1 MMDNY
6 RDENRTEGNE
16 NEVFLAKENDQSTS
30 YSARNVMHDQEKK
43 KRGFGWF
50 RPLLGGVIGGSL
62 ALGIYTFTPLGDH
75 DSQDT
80 VKQSSSQQQTQSV
93 TAKSTS
99 SESSKSSSSSSSS
112 SAFKSEDSSK
122 ISDMVEDL
130 SPAIVGITN
139 LQAQSNSSLFGSDSS
154 GSSSDSSEDT
164 ESGSGSGVIFKKENG
179 KAYIITNNH
188 VVEGAS
194 SLKVSLYDGT
204 AVTAKLVGSDSLTDL
219 AVLQI
224 SDDHVTK
231 VASFGDSSDLR
242 TGETVIAIG
251 DPLGKDLSRT
261 VTQGIVSGVD
271 RTVSMSTSA
280 GQTSINVIQTD
291 AAINPGNSGGPLL
304 NTDGK
309 IVGINSMKISEDDV
323 EGIGFAIPSNDVK
336 PIAEELLSK
345 GQIERPY
352 IGVSMLD
359 LEQVPQNYQEGT
371 LGLFGSQ
378 LNKGVYIRE
387 VASGSPAEK
396 AGLKAEDIIISLKG
410 KEIDT
415 GSELRNI
422 LYKDAN
428 IGDTVEVKILRNGK
442 EMTKKI
448 KLDQKEETTS

>member
-6 RDENRTEGNE
+6 RDDNRTEGNE

-30 YSARNVMHDQEKK
+30 YSARNVIHDQEKK

-75 DSQDT
+75 NAQDT
-80 VKQSSSQQQTQSV
+80 AKQSSSQQQTQSV

-99 SESSKSSSSSSSS
+99 SESGKSS
-112 SAFKSEDSSK
+112 SAFKNEDSSK
-122 ISDMVEDL
+122 ISDMVENL

-139 LQAQSNSSLFGSDSS
+139 LQAQPNSSLFGSDSS
-154 GSSSDSSEDT
+154 GSSSDSGEDA

-204 AVTAKLVGSDSLTDL
+204 EVTAKLVGSDSLTDL

-224 SDDHVTK
+224 SDNHVTK
-231 VASFGDSSDLR
+231 VASFGNSSDLR

-309 IVGINSMKISEDDV
+309 IVGINSMKISEDNV

-387 VASGSPAEK
+387 VAPGSPAEK
-396 AGLKAEDIIISLKG
+396 AGLKSEDIIISLKG
-410 KEIDT
+410 KETDT

-422 LYKDAN
+422 LYKDAK

-448 KLDQKEETTS
+448 KLDQKEEKTS

>member
-1 MMDNY
+1 MDNY
-6 RDENRTEGNE
+6 RDENRTKGNE
-16 NEVFLAKENDQSTS
+16 NEVFLTKENDQSTS
-30 YSARNVMHDQEKK
+30 YSARNVIHDQEKK

-80 VKQSSSQQQTQSV
+80 AKQSSSQQQTQSV
-93 TAKSTS
+93 TATSTS
-99 SESSKSSSSSSSS
+99 SESKKSSSSSSSS

-139 LQAQSNSSLFGSDSS
+139 LQAQSNSSLFGS
-154 GSSSDSSEDT
+154 SSSNSSEDT

-204 AVTAKLVGSDSLTDL
+204 EVTAKLVGSDSLTDL

-231 VASFGDSSDLR
+231 VANFGDSSDLR

-271 RTVSMSTSA
+271 RTVSMTTSA
-280 GQTSINVIQTD
+280 GETSINVIQTD

-396 AGLKAEDIIISLKG
+396 AGLKAEDIIIGLKG

-422 LYKDAN
+422 LYKDAK

-448 KLDQKEETTS
+448 KLDQKEEKTS

>member
-1 MMDNY
+1 MDNY

-16 NEVFLAKENDQSTS
+16 NEVFLTKENDQSTS
-30 YSARNVMHDQEKK
+30 YSARNVIHDQEKK

-80 VKQSSSQQQTQSV
+80 AKQSSSQQQTQSV

-99 SESSKSSSSSSSS
+99 SESKKSSSSSSSS

-139 LQAQSNSSLFGSDSS
+139 LQAQSNSSLFGSGSS
-154 GSSSDSSEDT
+154 SSSSDSSEDT

-204 AVTAKLVGSDSLTDL
+204 EVTAKLVGSDSLTDL

-231 VASFGDSSDLR
+231 VANFGNSSDLR

-280 GQTSINVIQTD
+280 GETSINVIQTD

-396 AGLKAEDIIISLKG
+396 AGLKAEDIIIDLKG
-410 KEIDT
+410 KETDT

-422 LYKDAN
+422 LYKDAK

-448 KLDQKEETTS
+448 KLDQKEEKTS

>member
-1 MMDNY
+1 MDNY
-6 RDENRTEGNE
+6 RDENRTDGNE

-30 YSARNVMHDQEKK
+30 YSARNVIHDQEKK

-75 DSQDT
+75 DSQDAA
-80 VKQSSSQQQTQSV
+80 KQSSSEQQTQSV

-99 SESSKSSSSSSSS
+99 SESSKSSSSASGS

-139 LQAQSNSSLFGSDSS
+139 LQAQSNSSLFGS
-154 GSSSDSSEDT
+154 GSSDSSEDT
-164 ESGSGSGVIFKKENG
+164 ESGTGSGVIFKKENG

-204 AVTAKLVGSDSLTDL
+204 EATAKLVGSDSLTDL

-396 AGLKAEDIIISLKG
+396 AGLKAEDIIIGLKG
-410 KEIDT
+410 KKINT

>member
-6 RDENRTEGNE
+6 RDENRTKGNE
-16 NEVFLAKENDQSTS
+16 NEVFLTKENDQSTS
-30 YSARNVMHDQEKK
+30 YSARNVIHDQEKK

-50 RPLLGGVIGGSL
+50 RPLRGGVIGGSL

-80 VKQSSSQQQTQSV
+80 AKQSSSQQQTQSV
-93 TAKSTS
+93 TATSTS
-99 SESSKSSSSSSSS
+99 SESKKSSSSSSSS

-139 LQAQSNSSLFGSDSS
+139 LQAQSNSSLFGS
-154 GSSSDSSEDT
+154 SSSDSSEDT

-204 AVTAKLVGSDSLTDL
+204 EVTAKLVGSDSLTDL

-231 VASFGDSSDLR
+231 VANFGDSSDLR

-280 GQTSINVIQTD
+280 GETSINVIQTD

-396 AGLKAEDIIISLKG
+396 AGLKAEDIIIGLKG

-422 LYKDAN
+422 LYKDAK

-448 KLDQKEETTS
+448 KLDQKEEKTS

>member
-1 MMDNY
+1 MDNY

-16 NEVFLAKENDQSTS
+16 NEVFLTKKNDQSTS
-30 YSARNVMHDQEKK
+30 YSARNVIHDQEKK

-80 VKQSSSQQQTQSV
+80 AKQSSSQQQTQSV

-99 SESSKSSSSSSSS
+99 SESKKSSSSSSSS

-139 LQAQSNSSLFGSDSS
+139 LQAQSNSSLFGSGSS
-154 GSSSDSSEDT
+154 SSSSDSSEDT

-204 AVTAKLVGSDSLTDL
+204 EVTAKLVGSDSLTDL

-231 VASFGDSSDLR
+231 VANFGNSSDLR

-280 GQTSINVIQTD
+280 GETSINVIQTD

-396 AGLKAEDIIISLKG
+396 AGLKAEDIIIGLKG
-410 KEIDT
+410 KETDT

-422 LYKDAN
+422 LYKDAK

-448 KLDQKEETTS
+448 KLDQKEEKTS

>member
-6 RDENRTEGNE
+6 RDENRTKGNE
-16 NEVFLAKENDQSTS
+16 NEVFLTKENDQSTS
-30 YSARNVMHDQEKK
+30 YSARNVIHDQEKK

-80 VKQSSSQQQTQSV
+80 AKQSSSQQQTQSV
-93 TAKSTS
+93 TATSTS
-99 SESSKSSSSSSSS
+99 SESKKSSSSSSSS

-139 LQAQSNSSLFGSDSS
+139 LQAQSNSSLFGS
-154 GSSSDSSEDT
+154 SSSDSSEDT

-204 AVTAKLVGSDSLTDL
+204 EVTAKLVGSDSLTDL

-231 VASFGDSSDLR
+231 VANFGDSSDLR

-280 GQTSINVIQTD
+280 GETSINVIQTD

-396 AGLKAEDIIISLKG
+396 AGLKAEDIIIGLKG
-410 KEIDT
+410 KEINT

-422 LYKDAN
+422 LYKDAK

-448 KLDQKEETTS
+448 KLDQKEEKTS

>member
-1 MMDNY
+1 MMDNN

-50 RPLLGGVIGGSL
+50 RPLLGGVIGGSI

-139 LQAQSNSSLFGSDSS
+139 LQAESNSSLFGSDSS
-154 GSSSDSSEDT
+154 SSSSDSSEDT

-204 AVTAKLVGSDSLTDL
+204 VVTAKLVGSDSLTDL

>member
-6 RDENRTEGNE
+6 RDENRTKGNE
-16 NEVFLAKENDQSTS
+16 NEVFLTKENDQSAS
-30 YSARNVMHDQEKK
+30 YSARNVIHDQEKK

-80 VKQSSSQQQTQSV
+80 AKQSSSQQQTQSV
-93 TAKSTS
+93 TATSTS
-99 SESSKSSSSSSSS
+99 SESKKSSSSS

-139 LQAQSNSSLFGSDSS
+139 LQAQSNSSLFGS
-154 GSSSDSSEDT
+154 SSSDSSEDT

-179 KAYIITNNH
+179 KAYTITNNH

-204 AVTAKLVGSDSLTDL
+204 EVTAKLVGSDSLTDL

-231 VASFGDSSDLR
+231 VANFGDSSDLR

-280 GQTSINVIQTD
+280 GETSINVIQTD

-396 AGLKAEDIIISLKG
+396 AGLKAEDIIIGLKG

-422 LYKDAN
+422 LYKDAK

-448 KLDQKEETTS
+448 KLDQKEEKTS

>member
-1 MMDNY
+1 M
-6 RDENRTEGNE
+6 
-16 NEVFLAKENDQSTS
+16 
-30 YSARNVMHDQEKK
+30 
-43 KRGFGWF
+43 
-50 RPLLGGVIGGSL
+50 IGGSL

-80 VKQSSSQQQTQSV
+80 AKQSSSQQQTQSV
-93 TAKSTS
+93 TATSTS
-99 SESSKSSSSSSSS
+99 SESKKSSSSS

-139 LQAQSNSSLFGSDSS
+139 LQAQSNSSLFGS
-154 GSSSDSSEDT
+154 SSSDSSEDT

-204 AVTAKLVGSDSLTDL
+204 EVTAKLVGSDSLTDL

-231 VASFGDSSDLR
+231 VANFGDSSDLR

-280 GQTSINVIQTD
+280 GETSINVIQTD

-396 AGLKAEDIIISLKG
+396 AGLKAEDIIIGLKG

-422 LYKDAN
+422 LYKDAK

-448 KLDQKEETTS
+448 KLDQKEEKTS

>member
-1 MMDNY
+1 MDNN

-204 AVTAKLVGSDSLTDL
+204 VVTAKLVGSDSLTDL

>member
-1 MMDNY
+1 M
-6 RDENRTEGNE
+6 
-16 NEVFLAKENDQSTS
+16 
-30 YSARNVMHDQEKK
+30 
-43 KRGFGWF
+43 
-50 RPLLGGVIGGSL
+50 LGGVIGGSL

-80 VKQSSSQQQTQSV
+80 AKQSSSQQQTQSV
-93 TAKSTS
+93 TATSTS
-99 SESSKSSSSSSSS
+99 SESKKSSSSS

-139 LQAQSNSSLFGSDSS
+139 LQAQSNSSLFGS
-154 GSSSDSSEDT
+154 SSSDSSEDT

-204 AVTAKLVGSDSLTDL
+204 EVTAKLVGSDSLTDL

-231 VASFGDSSDLR
+231 VANFGDSSDLR

-280 GQTSINVIQTD
+280 GETSINVIQTD

-396 AGLKAEDIIISLKG
+396 AGLKAEDIIIGLKG

-422 LYKDAN
+422 LYKDAK

-448 KLDQKEETTS
+448 KLDQKEEKTS

>member
-1 MMDNY
+1 MDNY
-6 RDENRTEGNE
+6 RDENRTKGNE
-16 NEVFLAKENDQSTS
+16 NEVFLTKENDQSTS
-30 YSARNVMHDQEKK
+30 YSARNVIHDQEKK

-80 VKQSSSQQQTQSV
+80 AKQSSSQQQTQSV
-93 TAKSTS
+93 TATSTS
-99 SESSKSSSSSSSS
+99 SESKKSSSSSSSS

-139 LQAQSNSSLFGSDSS
+139 LQAQSNSSLFGS
-154 GSSSDSSEDT
+154 SSSDSSEDT

-204 AVTAKLVGSDSLTDL
+204 EVTAKLVGSDSLTDL

-231 VASFGDSSDLR
+231 VAHFGDSSDLR

-271 RTVSMSTSA
+271 RTISMSTSA
-280 GQTSINVIQTD
+280 GETSINVIQTD

-396 AGLKAEDIIISLKG
+396 AGLKAEDIIIGLKG

-422 LYKDAN
+422 LYKDAK

-448 KLDQKEETTS
+448 KLDQKEEKTS

>member
-1 MMDNY
+1 MDNY
-6 RDENRTEGNE
+6 RDENRTKGNE
-16 NEVFLAKENDQSTS
+16 NEVFLTKENDQSAS
-30 YSARNVMHDQEKK
+30 YSARNVIHDQEKK

-80 VKQSSSQQQTQSV
+80 AKQSSSQQQTQSV
-93 TAKSTS
+93 TATSTS
-99 SESSKSSSSSSSS
+99 SESKKSSSSS

-139 LQAQSNSSLFGSDSS
+139 LQAQSNSSLFGS
-154 GSSSDSSEDT
+154 SSSDSSEDT

-179 KAYIITNNH
+179 EAYIITNNH

-204 AVTAKLVGSDSLTDL
+204 EVTAKLVGSDSLTDL

-231 VASFGDSSDLR
+231 VANFGDSSDLR

-280 GQTSINVIQTD
+280 GETSINVIQTD

-396 AGLKAEDIIISLKG
+396 AGLKAEDIIIGLKG

-422 LYKDAN
+422 LYKDAK

-448 KLDQKEETTS
+448 KLDQKEEKTS

>member
-1 MMDNY
+1 MMDNN

-50 RPLLGGVIGGSL
+50 RPLLGGVIGGSI

-99 SESSKSSSSSSSS
+99 SESSKSSSNSSSS
-112 SAFKSEDSSK
+112 SAFNSEDSSK

-304 NTDGK
+304 NIDGK

>member
-6 RDENRTEGNE
+6 RDENRTKGNE
-16 NEVFLAKENDQSTS
+16 NEVFLTKENDQSTS
-30 YSARNVMHDQEKK
+30 YSARNVIHDQEKK

-80 VKQSSSQQQTQSV
+80 AKQSSSQQQTQSV
-93 TAKSTS
+93 TATSTS
-99 SESSKSSSSSSSS
+99 SESKKSSSSSSSS

-139 LQAQSNSSLFGSDSS
+139 LQAQSSSSLFGS
-154 GSSSDSSEDT
+154 SSSDSSEDT

-204 AVTAKLVGSDSLTDL
+204 EVTAKLVGSDSLTDL

-231 VASFGDSSDLR
+231 VANFGDSSDLR

-280 GQTSINVIQTD
+280 GETSINVIQTD

-396 AGLKAEDIIISLKG
+396 AGLKAEDIIIGLKG

-422 LYKDAN
+422 LYKDAK

-448 KLDQKEETTS
+448 KLDQKEEKTS

>member
-6 RDENRTEGNE
+6 RDENRTKGNE
-16 NEVFLAKENDQSTS
+16 NEVFLTKENDQSAS
-30 YSARNVMHDQEKK
+30 YSARNVIHDQEKK

-80 VKQSSSQQQTQSV
+80 AKQSSSQQQTQSV
-93 TAKSTS
+93 TATSTS
-99 SESSKSSSSSSSS
+99 SESKKSSSSS

-139 LQAQSNSSLFGSDSS
+139 LQAQSNSSLFGS
-154 GSSSDSSEDT
+154 SSSDSSEDT

-204 AVTAKLVGSDSLTDL
+204 EVTAKLVGSDSLTDL

-231 VASFGDSSDLR
+231 VANFGDSSDLR

-261 VTQGIVSGVD
+261 VTQGIVSGAD

-280 GQTSINVIQTD
+280 GETSINVIQTD

-396 AGLKAEDIIISLKG
+396 AGLKAEDIIIGLKG

-422 LYKDAN
+422 LYKDAK

-448 KLDQKEETTS
+448 KLDQKEEKTS

>member
-1 MMDNY
+1 MLLAFTRLHRLVTMIL
-6 RDENRTEGNE
+6 RTLQN
-16 NEVFLAKENDQSTS
+16 NHPASSK
-30 YSARNVMHDQEKK
+30 RN
-43 KRGFGWF
+43 
-50 RPLLGGVIGGSL
+50 LL
-62 ALGIYTFTPLGDH
+62 
-75 DSQDT
+75 
-80 VKQSSSQQQTQSV
+80 QQQ
-93 TAKSTS
+93 APPLNLK
-99 SESSKSSSSSSSS
+99 SSSSS

-139 LQAQSNSSLFGSDSS
+139 LQAQSNSSLFGS
-154 GSSSDSSEDT
+154 SSSDSSEDT

-204 AVTAKLVGSDSLTDL
+204 EVTAKLVGSDSLTDL

-231 VASFGDSSDLR
+231 VANFGDSSDLR

-280 GQTSINVIQTD
+280 GETSINVIQTD

-396 AGLKAEDIIISLKG
+396 AGLKAEDIIIGLKG

-422 LYKDAN
+422 LYKDAK

-448 KLDQKEETTS
+448 KLDQKKRKLRKT

>member
-1 MMDNY
+1 MMDNN

-50 RPLLGGVIGGSL
+50 RPLLGGVIGGSI

-99 SESSKSSSSSSSS
+99 SESSKSSSNSSSS
-112 SAFKSEDSSK
+112 SAFNSEDSSK

>member
-6 RDENRTEGNE
+6 RDENRTKGNE
-16 NEVFLAKENDQSTS
+16 NEVFLTKENDQSTS
-30 YSARNVMHDQEKK
+30 YSARNVIHDQEKK
-43 KRGFGWF
+43 KRGFEWF

-80 VKQSSSQQQTQSV
+80 AKQSSSQQQTQSV
-93 TAKSTS
+93 TATSTS
-99 SESSKSSSSSSSS
+99 SESKKSSSSSSSS

-139 LQAQSNSSLFGSDSS
+139 LQAQSNSSLFGS
-154 GSSSDSSEDT
+154 SSSDSNEDT

-204 AVTAKLVGSDSLTDL
+204 EVTAKLVGSDSLTDL

-231 VASFGDSSDLR
+231 VANFGDSSDLR

-280 GQTSINVIQTD
+280 GETSINVIQTD

-396 AGLKAEDIIISLKG
+396 AGLKAEDIIIGLKG

-422 LYKDAN
+422 LYKDAK

-448 KLDQKEETTS
+448 KLDQKEEKTS

>member
-16 NEVFLAKENDQSTS
+16 SEVLLAKENDQSTS
-30 YSARNVMHDQEKK
+30 YSARNVIHDQEKK

-50 RPLLGGVIGGSL
+50 RPLLGGVIGGSI

-75 DSQDT
+75 DAQDT
-80 VKQSSSQQQTQSV
+80 SKQSSSQQQTQSV

-112 SAFKSEDSSK
+112 SAFKSEDASK
-122 ISDMVEDL
+122 ISDMVEDI

-139 LQAQSNSSLFGSDSS
+139 LQAQSNSSLFGSSSS
-154 GSSSDSSEDT
+154 GSSEDT

-204 AVTAKLVGSDSLTDL
+204 EVTAKLVGSDSLTDL

-396 AGLKAEDIIISLKG
+396 AGLKAEDIIIGLKG

-422 LYKDAN
+422 LYKDAK

-448 KLDQKEETTS
+448 KLDQKEEKTS

>member
-1 MMDNY
+1 MDNY
-6 RDENRTEGNE
+6 RDENRTKGNE
-16 NEVFLAKENDQSTS
+16 NEVFLTKENDQSTS
-30 YSARNVMHDQEKK
+30 YSARNVIHDQEKK

-80 VKQSSSQQQTQSV
+80 AKQSSSQQQTQSV
-93 TAKSTS
+93 TATSTS
-99 SESSKSSSSSSSS
+99 SESKKSSSSSSSS

-139 LQAQSNSSLFGSDSS
+139 LQAQSNSSLFGS
-154 GSSSDSSEDT
+154 SSSDSSEDT

-204 AVTAKLVGSDSLTDL
+204 EVTAKLVGSDSLTDL

-224 SDDHVTK
+224 SDNHVTK
-231 VASFGDSSDLR
+231 VANFGDSSDLR

-280 GQTSINVIQTD
+280 GETSINVIQTD

-396 AGLKAEDIIISLKG
+396 AGLKAEDIIIGLKG

-422 LYKDAN
+422 LYKDAK

-448 KLDQKEETTS
+448 KLDQKEEKTS

>member
-1 MMDNY
+1 MMDNN

-99 SESSKSSSSSSSS
+99 SESSKSSSNSSSS

-204 AVTAKLVGSDSLTDL
+204 VVTAKLVGSDSLTDL

>member
-6 RDENRTEGNE
+6 RDENRTKGNE
-16 NEVFLAKENDQSTS
+16 NEVFLTKENDQSTS
-30 YSARNVMHDQEKK
+30 YSARNVIHDQEKK

-80 VKQSSSQQQTQSV
+80 AKQSSSQQQTQSV
-93 TAKSTS
+93 TATSTS
-99 SESSKSSSSSSSS
+99 SESKKSSSSSSSS

-122 ISDMVEDL
+122 ISDMVENL

-139 LQAQSNSSLFGSDSS
+139 LQAQSNSSLFGS
-154 GSSSDSSEDT
+154 SSSDSSEDT

-204 AVTAKLVGSDSLTDL
+204 EVTAKLVGSDSLTDL

-231 VASFGDSSDLR
+231 VANFGDSSDLR

-280 GQTSINVIQTD
+280 GETSINVIQTD

-396 AGLKAEDIIISLKG
+396 AGLKAEDIIIGLKG

-422 LYKDAN
+422 LYKDAK

-448 KLDQKEETTS
+448 KLDQKEEKTS

>member
-1 MMDNY
+1 MMDNN

-50 RPLLGGVIGGSL
+50 RPLLGGVIGGSI

>member
-75 DSQDT
+75 VSQDT

-112 SAFKSEDSSK
+112 SAFNSEDSSK

-359 LEQVPQNYQEGT
+359 LEQVPQNYQENT

>member
-1 MMDNY
+1 MDNY
-6 RDENRTEGNE
+6 RDENRTDGNE
-16 NEVFLAKENDQSTS
+16 NEVFLAKQNDQSTS
-30 YSARNVMHDQEKK
+30 YSARNVIHDQEKK

-75 DSQDT
+75 DSQDAA
-80 VKQSSSQQQTQSV
+80 KQSSREQQTQSV

-99 SESSKSSSSSSSS
+99 SESSKSSSSASGS

-139 LQAQSNSSLFGSDSS
+139 LQAQSNSSLFGS
-154 GSSSDSSEDT
+154 GSSDSSEDT
-164 ESGSGSGVIFKKENG
+164 ESGTGSGVIFKKENG

-204 AVTAKLVGSDSLTDL
+204 EATAKLVGSDSLTDL

-396 AGLKAEDIIISLKG
+396 AGLKAEDIIIGLKG
-410 KEIDT
+410 KKINT

>member
-1 MMDNY
+1 MDNY
-6 RDENRTEGNE
+6 RDENRTKGNE
-16 NEVFLAKENDQSTS
+16 NEVFLTKENDQSTS
-30 YSARNVMHDQEKK
+30 YSARNVIHDQEKK

-80 VKQSSSQQQTQSV
+80 AKQSSSQQQTQSV
-93 TAKSTS
+93 TATSTS
-99 SESSKSSSSSSSS
+99 SESKKSSSSSSSS

-139 LQAQSNSSLFGSDSS
+139 LQAQSNSSLFGS
-154 GSSSDSSEDT
+154 SSSDSSEDT
-164 ESGSGSGVIFKKENG
+164 ESGSGSGVIFKKVNG

-204 AVTAKLVGSDSLTDL
+204 EVTAKLVGSDSLTDL

-231 VASFGDSSDLR
+231 VANFGDSSDLR

-280 GQTSINVIQTD
+280 GETSINVIQTD

-396 AGLKAEDIIISLKG
+396 AGLKAEDIIIGLKG

-422 LYKDAN
+422 LYKDAK

-448 KLDQKEETTS
+448 KLDQKEEKTS

>member
-1 MMDNY
+1 MDNY

-16 NEVFLAKENDQSTS
+16 NEVFLTKENDQSTS
-30 YSARNVMHDQEKK
+30 YSARNVIHDQEKK

-80 VKQSSSQQQTQSV
+80 AKQSSSQQQTQSV

-99 SESSKSSSSSSSS
+99 SESKKSSSSSSSS

-139 LQAQSNSSLFGSDSS
+139 LQAQSNSSLFGSGSS

-204 AVTAKLVGSDSLTDL
+204 EVTAKLVGSDSLTDL

-231 VASFGDSSDLR
+231 VANFGNSSDLR

-280 GQTSINVIQTD
+280 GETSINVIQTD

-396 AGLKAEDIIISLKG
+396 AGLKAEDIIIGLKG
-410 KEIDT
+410 KETDT

-422 LYKDAN
+422 LYKDAK

-448 KLDQKEETTS
+448 KLDQKEEKTS

>member
-6 RDENRTEGNE
+6 RDENRTKGNE
-16 NEVFLAKENDQSTS
+16 NEVFLTKENDQSTS
-30 YSARNVMHDQEKK
+30 YSARNVIHDQEKK

-80 VKQSSSQQQTQSV
+80 AKQSSSQQQTQSV
-93 TAKSTS
+93 TATSTS
-99 SESSKSSSSSSSS
+99 SESKKSSSSSSSS

-139 LQAQSNSSLFGSDSS
+139 LQAQSNSSLFGS
-154 GSSSDSSEDT
+154 SSSDSSEDT

-204 AVTAKLVGSDSLTDL
+204 EVTAKLVGSDSLTDL

-231 VASFGDSSDLR
+231 VANFGDSSDLR

-280 GQTSINVIQTD
+280 GETSINVIQTD

-396 AGLKAEDIIISLKG
+396 AGLKAEDIIIGLKG

-422 LYKDAN
+422 LYKDAK

-448 KLDQKEETTS
+448 KLDQKEEKTS